1 LETRPSPDNH
11 NNDDEYAFWL
21 NHGQKAD
28 WPIGQPVPLPKWGS
42 SRPPLVVS
50 SIEEYEELTRQFE
63 NEVQTLLQAYNYD
76 SITNF
81 IKFYNEFKNGKCE
94 TLEFFFRKY
103 KPPLTKNANTCVG
116 LGLLLIGK
124 LALLE
129 KRFPG
134 VKNSLYLVSCEESIE
149 SHEGYISND
158 YPDPWVSDKEHVMV
172 AMQIEIN
179 GRGGVILLDPGYQI
193 GRVITVMIDQQYPHT
208 GRFVP
213 SSCPQKEYCYQTMVG
228 EKYVQWSVWNGST
241 KPETNLVYIGAS
253 YHSPVSVTERRN
265 LVYNFRSLLATNS
278 KGHLLAGVYFK
289 AALQSTFT
297 LFCDDD
303 QDPTIKH
310 RIKVPS
316 DKFITLNEV
325 DNEVEKIL
333 NTSSKHLKMTKVQFC
348 NILSAVAKI
357 LEDKDFLDQMCKIND
372 DIYKL
377 GVDENN
383 NNEGVNN
390 YNLSG

>member
-1 LETRPSPDNH
+1 MVN
-11 NNDDEYAFWL
+11 
-21 NHGQKAD
+21 
-28 WPIGQPVPLPKWGS
+28 
-42 SRPPLVVS
+42 
-50 SIEEYEELTRQFE
+50 SIEEYEQLTIQFE
-63 NEVQTLLQAYNYD
+63 NEVQALLQAYNYD
-76 SITNF
+76 SVTNF
-81 IKFYNEFKNGKCE
+81 IKFYNEFKIGKCE
-94 TLEFFFRKY
+94 TLENFFREY

-124 LALLE
+124 LASLDD
-129 KRFPG
+129 RFPG

-172 AMQIEIN
+172 AMQIEIDRR
-179 GRGGVILLDPGYQI
+179 RGVVLLDPGYQI

-208 GRFVP
+208 GRFKP
-213 SSCPQKEYCYQTMVG
+213 SSCPQKEYCYQMMVG
-228 EKYVQWSVWNGST
+228 EKYVQWSVWNGSS
-241 KPETNLVYIGAS
+241 KPETNLVYVGAS
-253 YHSPVSVTERRN
+253 YHSPVCVTERRN
-265 LVYNFRSLLATNS
+265 LVYNFRSLLATDS

-316 DKFITLNEV
+316 AMFVKLNDIDIDV
-325 DNEVEKIL
+325 DKIL
-333 NTSSKHLKMTKVQFC
+333 DRCSKHLKTTKTHFC
-348 NILSAVAKI
+348 NTLWALAKI
-357 LEDKDFLDQMCKIND
+357 LEDSEFLEQMCKIND
-372 DIYKL
+372 DIYQL

-383 NNEGVNN
+383 NNEGVKN